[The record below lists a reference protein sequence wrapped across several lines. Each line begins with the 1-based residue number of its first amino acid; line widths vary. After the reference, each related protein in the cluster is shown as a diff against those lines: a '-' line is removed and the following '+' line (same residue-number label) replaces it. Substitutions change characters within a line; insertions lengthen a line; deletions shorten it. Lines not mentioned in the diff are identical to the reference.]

1 VLRAFSLVEATLP
14 VQRQNKRVRVEGEV
28 VHPGEYILPANST
41 VNEALR
47 AAGGLTGDA
56 YLFGTEFNRES
67 VRQTQQQ
74 NYDRALRDM
83 ETRFTLASSTQHVGN
98 ADEAAAAS
106 SRAAATSR
114 LIEQLR
120 GVRPTGRI
128 VLEMSTDSH
137 HLPDLALEDGDRLY
151 VPPRPT
157 TVGVFG
163 SVVNGGSYLF
173 AQGRSIGDYLRLAG
187 GATQGADQSG
197 IFVIRANGTA
207 VSAQQRSG
215 WFGLGGNLD
224 QLPAEPGDT
233 IFLPEEMDRT
243 TFIQGAKDWTQ
254 ILYQF
259 GLGVAALKTLK

>member
-1 VLRAFSLVEATLP
+1 
-14 VQRQNKRVRVEGEV
+14 
-28 VHPGEYILPANST
+28 
-41 VNEALR
+41 
-47 AAGGLTGDA
+47 
-56 YLFGTEFNRES
+56 
-67 VRQTQQQ
+67 
-74 NYDRALRDM
+74 
-83 ETRFTLASSTQHVGN
+83 
-98 ADEAAAAS
+98 
-106 SRAAATSR
+106 
-114 LIEQLR
+114 
-120 GVRPTGRI
+120 
-128 VLEMSTDSH
+128 MSTDSH